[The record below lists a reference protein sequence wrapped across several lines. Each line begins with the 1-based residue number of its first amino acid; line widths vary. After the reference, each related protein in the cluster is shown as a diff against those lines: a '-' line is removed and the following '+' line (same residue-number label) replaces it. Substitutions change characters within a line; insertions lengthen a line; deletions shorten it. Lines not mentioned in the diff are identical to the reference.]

1 MLERDN
7 MEHPIPLKW
16 HVAFQN
22 MVTSFIS
29 GDFTLSHSS
38 CDQIAPVDP
47 LIAQSI
53 ADNISAYGCTLAPL
67 NPAVWDHAVYRWM
80 NGYWQFLIDLTTTAE
95 PVSDLVIHARLRD
108 DRLARL
114 EVQSVH
120 VP

>member
-1 MLERDN
+1 
-7 MEHPIPLKW
+7 MEHAIPLEW
-16 HVAFQN
+16 RTAVQN

-38 CDQIAPVDP
+38 FDRIAPVDP
-47 LIAQSI
+47 IIAQSI
-53 ADNISAYGCTLAPL
+53 AANISAYGCTLAPL
-67 NPAVWDHAVYRWM
+67 NPAVWGRAVYRWM
-80 NGYWQFLIDLTTTAE
+80 DGYWQFLIDLTTTAE

-108 DRLARL
+108 DGLARL